1 MDHDSDP
8 TAQVELFFILLAEG
22 GFFHKLGK
30 VSGKAMANRK
40 PRLTREES
48 LKAKI
53 RKNLAEQEKLSA
65 KVETLKL
72 IEKQLKRRL
81 MEEKRRIKESGGDQ
95 S

>member
-1 MDHDSDP
+1 M
-8 TAQVELFFILLAEG
+8 
-22 GFFHKLGK
+22 
-30 VSGKAMANRK
+30 
-40 PRLTREES
+40 
-48 LKAKI
+48 KAKI

-81 MEEKRRIKESGGDQ
+81 MEERRRIKESGGDQ